1 MQFDAAS
8 VLGPPRP
15 GGDEGGVDDSSSNAL
30 GSGSDAD
37 AADAGIVAE
46 LNLFM

>member
-8 VLGPPRP
+8 VLRPPRP
-15 GGDEGGVDDSSSNAL
+15 GSDEGGVDDSSSNAL

-37 AADAGIVAE
+37 AADAAIATE

>member
-1 MQFDAAS
+1 MQSDAAS
-8 VLGPPRP
+8 VLGPPWP
-15 GGDEGGVDDSSSNAL
+15 GSDEGGVDDSSSTAL

-37 AADAGIVAE
+37 AADAAIVAE